1 MMAALREWLTAV
13 LATAVLLSLAERL
26 APEGSLRKIT
36 SLVGGL
42 ILLLVLA
49 RPLTGLQAGEIRLDY
64 GDQSAAVEQ
73 RREELQAENDKTL
86 AELIARET
94 EAYISDK
101 AAELG
106 LTVQV
111 RVKTELRDDGV
122 PMPVQAE
129 IEGPWSTE
137 LSDYM
142 TETLGISRER
152 QVWNGQEPEN

>member
-36 SLVGGL
+36 SLVGGV
-42 ILLLVLA
+42 ILLLVLV
-49 RPLTGLQAGEIRLDY
+49 RPLAGLGAGELRLDY
-64 GDQSAAVEQ
+64 EDRSDAVEQ

-101 AAELG
+101 AAEWG
-106 LTVQV
+106 LECQATVTV
-111 RVKTELRDDGV
+111 ALNEDGI
-122 PMPVQAE
+122 PV
-129 IEGPWSTE
+129 PWSAE
-137 LSDYM
+137 LSCGPS
-142 TETLGISRER
+142 ERLAAELEQSLGIPRER
-152 QVWNGQEPEN
+152 QVFHGTG